1 MLKDYSRSKHIDGL
15 RALAIFG
22 VLGFH
27 FFPNWLKSGFIGVDI
42 FFVISGYLLTNI
54 VLNDLDNNNFS
65 YIDFYLRRFKRIF
78 PTLLLLFILSI
89 LFGWFFLL
97 EDEFYLLSKH
107 ILATIAL
114 IPNFVFWQEINY
126 FDNANYT
133 KPFLHLWSLGVE
145 FQFYIFL
152 PFLISY
158 IYKKKYNIFFILL
171 IITFI
176 SFLINI
182 VFMHF
187 NQQFSF
193 YSSATRL
200 WEFLIGSLVG
210 YFFYILKKKNIFFNL
225 FLKNLLSIIG
235 IILIFFGFFYIKES
249 NFPGYYALIPAAGT
263 ALIIIS
269 GENAF
274 INKTILSNNIVV
286 WFGLISFPLY
296 LFHWPMLIWVTL
308 INERLLHPEERALI
322 IVISILLSHLTY
334 VFLEKKIK
342 KNNNKSFF
350 IKLIILTLILVIVSI
365 LTVTSFIKPRLNGLD
380 LSKIIEAKTDW
391 VYPGNNFSKV
401 WNKELRIFSSL
412 GNNKEKT
419 LYIGDSNV
427 EQYAARLNY
436 IANSRLNIAVIIGN
450 QTNCNLL
457 LELISGNEIKCK
469 EKILELKKIIKD
481 PKVTKIVFAGFW
493 LDYEKALT
501 SDYNLTN
508 FIENE
513 IHNKKKIYFILN
525 VPSGNELD
533 PKNMFNGSRLRKLAP
548 KEIDTLF
555 FNKEDFLKR
564 FSVVHSQIIKIGN
577 NIDAEIIDPL
587 KILCPKECP
596 VFDSNKRPL
605 YLNNNHMT
613 STYSRISAKFID
625 KTLEPLN

>member
-15 RALAIFG
+15 RALAIFS

-78 PTLLLLFILSI
+78 PTLLLLFILYI
-89 LFGWFFLL
+89 LFGWFILL

-126 FDNANYT
+126 FDNVKYT

-145 FQFYIFL
+145 FQFYILL

-158 IYKKKYNIFFILL
+158 IYKKKYNIFFTFL
-171 IITFI
+171 IISFI

-182 VFMHF
+182 VFMYF

-193 YSSATRL
+193 YSSVTRF
-200 WEFLIGSLVG
+200 WEFLIGALVG
-210 YFFYILKKKNIFFNL
+210 YFFYVLKKKNIIFNL

-235 IILIFFGFFYIKES
+235 IILIFYGFFYIKEL

-274 INKTILSNNIVV
+274 INKAILSNNIVV

-296 LFHWPMLIWVTL
+296 LFHWPMLTGFKL
-308 INERLLHPEERALI
+308 INDRLLHPEERVLI
-322 IVISILLSHLTY
+322 IVISILLSYLTY

-350 IKLIILTLILVIVSI
+350 IKLIILTLILAIVCI
-365 LTVTSFIKPRLNGLD
+365 LILTSFIKPRQNESD

-401 WNKELRIFSSL
+401 WNKELRIFSSP
-412 GNNKEKT
+412 GDNKEKT

-436 IANSRLNIAVIIGN
+436 IVNSRLNIAVIIGN
-450 QTNCNLL
+450 QRNCNLL
-457 LELISGNEIKCK
+457 LELISGNEIQCK

-481 PKVTKIVFAGFW
+481 PKVTKIVFVGFW

-525 VPSGNELD
+525 MPSGNELD
-533 PKNMFNGSRLRKLAP
+533 PKNMFKGSRLRKLEP

-564 FSVVHSQIIKIGN
+564 FSFVHSQIIKIAN

-587 KILCPKECP
+587 KILCPNECP
-596 VFDSNKRPL
+596 IFDLSKRPL
-605 YLNNNHMT
+605 YLNYNHMT
-613 STYSRISAKFID
+613 STYSRSSAKFID

>member
-1 MLKDYSRSKHIDGL
+1 MLEDYSRSKHIDGL
-15 RALAIFG
+15 RALAIFS

-54 VLNDLDNNNFS
+54 ILNNLDNNNFS

-78 PTLLLLFILSI
+78 PTLLLLFIVSV

-107 ILATIAL
+107 VLATIAL
-114 IPNFVFWQEINY
+114 IPNFIFLQEINY
-126 FDNANYT
+126 FDNSNYT

-171 IITFI
+171 IVIFI

-182 VFMHF
+182 AFMHF

-193 YSSATRL
+193 YSSITRL
-200 WEFLIGSLVG
+200 WEFLIGGLVG
-210 YFFYILKKKNIFFNL
+210 YYFYISKKKKYFFNL

-235 IILIFFGFFYIKES
+235 IILIFFGFFYIKEL
-249 NFPGYYALIPAAGT
+249 NFPGYYALLPAAGT

-274 INKTILSNNIVV
+274 INKKILSNNVIV

-296 LFHWPMLIWVTL
+296 LFHWPMLSWFTL
-308 INERLLHPEERALI
+308 INERLLHPEERVLI
-322 IVISILLSHLTY
+322 IIIAILSSY
-334 VFLEKKIK
+334 FAYEFLEKKIK
-342 KNNNKSFF
+342 KNNDKFFF
-350 IKLIILTLILVIVSI
+350 INLIILILTLVIVSI
-365 LTVTSFIKPRLNGLD
+365 LTLTSFIKPRQNGLD

-401 WNKELRIFSSL
+401 WNKELRIFSSV
-412 GNNKEKT
+412 GSNKEKT

-436 IANSRLNIAVIIGN
+436 IANSDLNAAVIIGN
-450 QTNCNLL
+450 QTNCHLL
-457 LELISGNEIKCK
+457 LELINGNEIQCK
-469 EKILELKKIIKD
+469 KKILELKKIIND

-493 LDYEKALT
+493 LDYEKALML
-501 SDYNLTN
+501 DYNLTS

-533 PKNMFNGSRLRKLAP
+533 PKNMFNGSRLKKLVP

-555 FNKEDFLKR
+555 FNKKNFLKK
-564 FSVVHSQIIKIGN
+564 FSVVHGQIIKIAN

-596 VFDSNKRPL
+596 VFDLNKRPL

-613 STYSRISAKFID
+613 SSYSRSSAKFID